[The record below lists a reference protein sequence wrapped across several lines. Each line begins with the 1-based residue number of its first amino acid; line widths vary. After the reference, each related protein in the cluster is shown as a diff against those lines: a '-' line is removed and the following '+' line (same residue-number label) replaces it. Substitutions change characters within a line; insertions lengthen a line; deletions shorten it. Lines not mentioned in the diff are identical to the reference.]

1 MSKLLARI
9 HRTLKKRTAFARGL
23 GARVAA
29 IMFVAMIVI
38 QAIFTVPDYVRERGA
53 LINSARS
60 EATGLFLAA
69 IDPTDFPS
77 IEGLKDIGG
86 KLVAATDI
94 AGGTVI
100 SGAGEIRSVFGQVP
114 ELSWVRAR
122 LHGERA
128 RLFADQGMFD
138 LFLPPE
144 TTRIPHGV
152 ILRIDV
158 GRQWARIEANLIE
171 RAVLSGLIALMVA
184 GLAWFVIARMVV
196 RPLDRM
202 RDTVDMA
209 LMVPDQPEGWHVNV
223 HRSDQIGALAH
234 TLNQFLFLAS
244 TTISDDL
251 AASATIVD
259 RLPHG
264 VVVLSEHGHIVSA
277 NTAALKLFGASDVG
291 SLAARPG
298 TSLFRFEG
306 EAVDL
311 AEFAGSGQQFGNGE
325 ILDGDDTF
333 PCLVGSGQ
341 AKRSDGSVLRRFLIF
356 VDMRSLV
363 DDIRAEVKRRE
374 EAEAG
379 LMQLRKDIRRL
390 RRMFDACLVITEYS
404 SGEAGSTR
412 IVTVT
417 PETAIQSWQ
426 DRLEAEE
433 EGPIT
438 GLSADG
444 LPPIL
449 GDPMEMRRLFD
460 SALEIVRLRSGL
472 DQPAISVVATVG
484 AGGMATFVVQESDR
498 EGDIA
503 TISSQTDVALL
514 IAALSTLCTAQ
525 DGGLINSVGEN
536 EANTVAFRL
545 KVDETSLAFQ
555 KGKVGEAA

>member
-1 MSKLLARI
+1 MSKRLAGL

-29 IMFVAMIVI
+29 IMFVAVIVI
-38 QAIFTVPDYVRERGA
+38 QAIFTVPDYIRERSA
-53 LINSARS
+53 LINSAQS

-69 IDPTDFPS
+69 IDPTNFPS
-77 IEGLKDIGG
+77 IEALKDIGG
-86 KLVAATDI
+86 KLIASTDI
-94 AGGTVI
+94 AGGAVI
-100 SGAGEIRSVFGQVP
+100 SGAGEIRSIFGQAP

-122 LHGERA
+122 LNGETA

-138 LFLPPE
+138 LFLAPE
-144 TTRIPHGV
+144 ITRIPHGV

-158 GRQWARIEANLIE
+158 GRQWERIEANLIE
-171 RAVLSGLIALMVA
+171 RAVLAGFIALMVA
-184 GLAWFVIARMVV
+184 GLAWIVVGCMVV
-196 RPLDRM
+196 RPLNAM
-202 RDTVDMA
+202 RATVDMA

-244 TTISDDL
+244 TTINDDL
-251 AASATIVD
+251 AAAATIID

-264 VVVLSEHGHIVSA
+264 IVVLSEHGHIVSA
-277 NTAALKLFGASDVG
+277 NTAALKLFGESDVG
-291 SLAARPG
+291 SLAARPS

-306 EAVDL
+306 DAVDL
-311 AEFAGSGQQFGNGE
+311 SQFSGSGQQFGNGE
-325 ILDGDDTF
+325 ILDGDDKF

-341 AKRSDGSVLRRFLIF
+341 AKRPDGTVLRRFLIF

-374 EAEAG
+374 DAEAD
-379 LMQLRKDIRRL
+379 LARLRKDIRRL
-390 RRMFDACLVITEYS
+390 KRMFDACLVITEFS
-404 SGEAGSTR
+404 AGEAPPSR
-412 IVTVT
+412 VVTVT

-426 DRLEAEE
+426 DRLAAEE
-433 EGPIT
+433 EPIT
-438 GLSADG
+438 GLSAGG

-460 SALEIVRLRSGL
+460 SALEIVRLRSAL
-472 DQPAISVVATVG
+472 DQPAISVAATVG
-484 AGGMATFVVQESDR
+484 PGGMATFVVQESDS

-503 TISSQTDVALL
+503 SISSKTDVALL
-514 IAALSTLCTAQ
+514 IAALAALCTSQ
-525 DGGLINSVGEN
+525 DGGLVNSVGEN

-545 KVDETSLAFQ
+545 KVDGTSLAFQ
-555 KGKVGEAA
+555 RGKLGEAA